1 MPSPHLPV
9 TLIATAA
16 VALLAACAAV
26 SGPTAQLERM
36 TQAQT
41 QGNDAANA
49 AEQPD
54 GDCAAKPQ
62 DAACLRIQAIRG
74 RACLALARAEAAPGA
89 ACPPPTATVRRHLDC
104 AVEAYAKAQG
114 AAPAGSADALNLAE
128 NTARAQYCNSG
139 FKPPAEGLALLR
151 EARSGLATLPAAPE
165 RDLLGASAA
174 LALAQ
179 RSGVT
184 PEERC
189 AAARD
194 AARLAARALGAS
206 PPADIA
212 DAATATRNAARQA
225 VGSLPNCPGV

>member
-1 MPSPHLPV
+1 MRALNLLP
-9 TLIATAA
+9 TLSVVLI
-16 VALLAACAAV
+16 AACAVV

-41 QGNDAANA
+41 AGRDAANA

-89 ACPPPTATVRRHLDC
+89 ACPPPTATARSHLDC
-104 AVEAYAKAQG
+104 AVDAYAKAHG

-139 FKPPAEGLALLR
+139 FKPPAEGLSLLR
-151 EARSGLATLPAAPE
+151 DARSGLASLPAAPE

-174 LALAQ
+174 LAMAQ
-179 RSGVT
+179 RGGVT
-184 PEERC
+184 PDERC

-194 AARLAARALGAS
+194 ASRLAARALGAS

-225 VGSLPNCPGV
+225 AGSLPNCTGV